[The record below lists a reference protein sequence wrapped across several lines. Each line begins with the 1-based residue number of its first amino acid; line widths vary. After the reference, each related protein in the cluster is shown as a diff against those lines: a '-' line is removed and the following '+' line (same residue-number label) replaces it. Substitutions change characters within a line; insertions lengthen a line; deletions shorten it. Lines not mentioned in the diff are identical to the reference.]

1 MLQIGCSY
9 EISHFIDAI
18 YSTKEGLH
26 NQPIAQ
32 KYSVEQPVQFGKG
45 LVSKI

>member
-1 MLQIGCSY
+1 MKLAI
-9 EISHFIDAI
+9 FIDAI

-32 KYSVEQPVQFGKG
+32 KYSVERPV
-45 LVSKI
+45 